1 VAAIAASRQRI
12 LRSSGRGG
20 TVIDVFENSA
30 VNVPCIVSPN
40 AAPVSPPGIVTPLAR
55 AALHQRPVTNSA
67 GAELARR
74 DSVTHANFEHLA

>member
-30 VNVPCIVSPN
+30 VNVPCMASPN
-40 AAPVSPPGIVTPLAR
+40 AALVSPPGIVTPLAR
-55 AALHQRPVTNSA
+55 ALHQRPVTNSA